1 MQELITYL
9 LVGSFAGF
17 QAGLLGVGG
26 GMIIVPV
33 LIFTF
38 TIHNFDPDVAT
49 HMAVA
54 TSLATIAV
62 TSISSVL
69 AHNKHG
75 NVQWLLF
82 KILTPGLV
90 VGVWLGVNTALS
102 LSGQTLQ
109 IIFGVFALLVSLKMA
124 TGANPSADKTLPGK
138 AGLLSMGVVIGWA
151 SAIFGIGGGTLT
163 VPFLRWR
170 SIEMKKAVGTSA
182 ACGLPIAIV
191 GALTNALQGLHVQ
204 DLPPYSLGYVYLPA
218 LFGIIAT
225 SAIFAKLGAKV
236 ATNMSPKTLH
246 YTFVVL
252 LALVGSFMIIKNL
265 IA

>member
-1 MQELITYL
+1 MQDLITYL

-38 TIHNFDPDVAT
+38 ALHNFDPNVAT

-75 NVQWLLF
+75 NVNWGLF
-82 KILTPGLV
+82 KTLTPGLV

-102 LSGQTLQ
+102 LSGQMLQ
-109 IIFGVFALLVSLKMA
+109 ICFGIFALAVAAKMA
-124 TGANPSADKTLPGK
+124 TGANPNADKSLPGRT
-138 AGLLSMGVVIGWA
+138 GLISTGVVIGWA

-170 SIEMKKAVGTSA
+170 SVEMKKAVATSA

-191 GALTNALQGLHVQ
+191 GALTNALKGLHATDMPQ
-204 DLPPYSLGYVYLPA
+204 YSLGYVYIPA
-218 LFGIIAT
+218 LFGIVAT
-225 SAIFAKLGAKV
+225 SAFFAKLGAKA
-236 ATNMSPKTLH
+236 ATNMSQKALQN
-246 YTFVVL
+246 TFVGL
-252 LALVGSFMIIKNL
+252 LALVGVVMIIKNL